1 MRFGDVH
8 ERKYRIVGKLG
19 YGISST
25 VWLAH
30 DLLEPR
36 YVALKLFA
44 PPSLINL
51 VNLRS
56 VKVWVQYNHQIT
68 LGRGLSASYSDLS
81 R

>member
-30 DLLEPR
+30 DLL
-36 YVALKLFA
+36 
-44 PPSLINL
+44 
-51 VNLRS
+51 
-56 VKVWVQYNHQIT
+56 
-68 LGRGLSASYSDLS
+68 
-81 R
+81 